1 MNNPFD
7 QYEKIFCINLKERE
21 DRWNQCVLNFGKY
34 EIKNN
39 ERFNGYKISADH
51 FDKKRR
57 GQIGCALSFYKCFEK
72 IKTDKLQSVL
82 ILEDDFNFTLDKE
95 DLFKKINIC
104 ISELPNNWDSLYF
117 GANLTDE
124 YGIDPVEK
132 YSANLHRLKSAHCLH
147 SVSFS
152 YQGVEKIFDLLGY
165 EKAGFDSLIA
175 NYENMD
181 VFMAK
186 IYQKQTNTFISNII
200 LANQT
205 PSYSSI
211 ENVVFDYNSWIEM
224 NFERFIKKN
233 V

>member
-1 MNNPFD
+1 MLLSVNWDITQND
-7 QYEKIFCINLKERE
+7 SIF
-21 DRWNQCVLNFGKY
+21 NFNKY
-34 EIKNN
+34 EIKNY
-39 ERFNGYKISADH
+39 ERFNAYKISADH

-95 DLFKKINIC
+95 DLFKKINTC

-124 YGIDPVEK
+124 YGINAIEK
-132 YSANLHRLKSAHCLH
+132 YSDNLYRLKSAHCLH

-152 YQGVEKIFDLLGY
+152 IKGVEKIFDILGY
-165 EKAGFDSLIA
+165 GKSGFDFLIA

-181 VFMAK
+181 AFMAK
-186 IYQKQTNTFISNII
+186 TYQNQTNTLITNEI
-200 LANQT
+200 LCNQT
-205 PSYSSI
+205 PSFSSI
-211 ENVVFDYNSWIEM
+211 ENTIFDYNQWISF
-224 NFERFIKKN
+224 NFNKFKSTL
-233 V
+233 